1 MSFFELGLP
10 DLAVTILKSG
20 VRQISSSYPG
30 EAGQMSRYYIL
41 LADRLFGHG
50 QKKEAAEVLLLS
62 IEIQPLPL
70 AYNRLARIAV
80 EEREY
85 EQAVRYFQQSLQ
97 LDADQT
103 HVHTNL
109 GQITA
114 RFLKAHKGI
123 APFPS
128 GVSIGS
134 QAGSRICRLDVC
146 YKEGNWQCRN

>member
-1 MSFFELGLP
+1 
-10 DLAVTILKSG
+10 
-20 VRQISSSYPG
+20 
-30 EAGQMSRYYIL
+30 MSRYYIL

-70 AYNRLARIAV
+70 AYNGLARIAV

-114 RFLKAHKGI
+114 RFLKQPTKALHHFR
-123 APFPS
+123 AAF
-128 GVSIGS
+128 
-134 QAGSRICRLDVC
+134 QLDPKLEAEFADWMSAIQKRRKSTVPQRTDRMHFHLLI
-146 YKEGNWQCRN
+146 NP